1 MLGGPASARN
11 RGTAIASGVRPQT
24 APYDRVELAM
34 LAVAMMLVALFALL
48 A

>member
-1 MLGGPASARN
+1 MLGGPASARD
-11 RGTAIASGVRPQT
+11 RRKVTASCAPPQA

-34 LAVAMMLVALFALL
+34 LALAMVLVVLFALL